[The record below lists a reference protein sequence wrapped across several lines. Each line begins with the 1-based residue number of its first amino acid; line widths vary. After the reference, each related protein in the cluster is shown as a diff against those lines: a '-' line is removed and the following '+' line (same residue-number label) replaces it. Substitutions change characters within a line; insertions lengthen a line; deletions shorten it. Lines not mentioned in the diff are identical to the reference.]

1 MPGNGFNAN
10 SITSQ
15 KGMTMTTLPI
25 APLTLRAA
33 LFPRANSLTN
43 SLLALGGAGFLAIMA
58 QIAIPVPGSP
68 VPVTGQTL
76 GVLLIGASYGPALS
90 ISTVALYLAIGAA
103 GAPIFSNGGS
113 GFAKLV
119 GPTGGYLAGM
129 VLTAL
134 VLGYL
139 ANKKW
144 DARFRTALPAMLIGE
159 VLTFIP
165 GLIWLQHA
173 TGKDWSWTVSAGFT
187 PFILGEA
194 IKISLAAVTLP
205 TIWKVVD
212 KRRS

>member
-1 MPGNGFNAN
+1 
-10 SITSQ
+10 
-15 KGMTMTTLPI
+15 MTTLPI
-25 APLTLRAA
+25 APLNLRAA
-33 LFPRANSLTN
+33 LFPRSNSLTN
-43 SLLALGGAGFLAIMA
+43 SLLALGGVGFLAATA
-58 QIAIPVPGSP
+58 QIAILVPGSP

-90 ISTVALYLAIGAA
+90 ISTVALYLAVGAA

-113 GFAKLV
+113 GFAKLT

-173 TGKDWSWTVSAGFT
+173 TGQDWSWTISKGFT

-205 TIWKVVD
+205 AIWKVVD

>member
-1 MPGNGFNAN
+1 
-10 SITSQ
+10 
-15 KGMTMTTLPI
+15 MTTLPI

-33 LFPRANSLTN
+33 IFPRANSLTN
-43 SLLALGGAGFLAIMA
+43 SLLALGGAGFLAVMA

-76 GVLLIGASYGPALS
+76 GVLS
-90 ISTVALYLAIGAA
+90 IGAA

-129 VLTAL
+129 ILTSL

-173 TGKDWSWTVSAGFT
+173 TGKDWSWTISAGFT

>member
-1 MPGNGFNAN
+1 
-10 SITSQ
+10 
-15 KGMTMTTLPI
+15 MTTLPI

-33 LFPRANSLTN
+33 FFPRANSLTN

-129 VLTAL
+129 VLTSL

-173 TGKDWSWTVSAGFT
+173 TAKDWSWTISAGFT
-187 PFILGEA
+187 PFVFGEA
-194 IKISLAAVTLP
+194 IKISIAAVTLP
-205 TIWKVVD
+205 AIWKVVD

>member
-1 MPGNGFNAN
+1 
-10 SITSQ
+10 
-15 KGMTMTTLPI
+15 MTTLPI

-43 SLLALGGAGFLAIMA
+43 SLLALAGAGFLAVMA

-144 DARFRTALPAMLIGE
+144 DARFRTALPSMLIGE

-173 TGKDWSWTVSAGFT
+173 TGQNWSWTISKGFT

-194 IKISLAAVTLP
+194 IKLSLAAVTLP
-205 TIWKVVD
+205 AIWKVVD

>member
-1 MPGNGFNAN
+1 
-10 SITSQ
+10 
-15 KGMTMTTLPI
+15 MTTLPI

-43 SLLALGGAGFLAIMA
+43 SLLALGGAGFLAVMA

-144 DARFRTALPAMLIGE
+144 DARFRTAFPAMLIGE

-173 TGKDWSWTVSAGFT
+173 TGQNWSWTISKGFT

-194 IKISLAAVTLP
+194 IKLSLAAVTLP
-205 TIWKVVD
+205 AIWKVVD

>member
-1 MPGNGFNAN
+1 
-10 SITSQ
+10 
-15 KGMTMTTLPI
+15 MTTLSI
-25 APLTLRAA
+25 APLTLRSA
-33 LFPRANSLTN
+33 LFPRATSLTN
-43 SLLALGGAGFLAIMA
+43 SLLALVGAGFLAVMA

-90 ISTVALYLAIGAA
+90 LSTVALYLAAGAA
-103 GAPIFSNGGS
+103 GAPIFANGSS
-113 GFAKLV
+113 GIAKLV

-129 VLTAL
+129 VLTSL

-159 VLTFIP
+159 VLIFVP

-173 TGKDWSWTVSAGFT
+173 TGKDWSWTINAGLT
-187 PFILGEA
+187 PFIFGEV
-194 IKISLAAVTLP
+194 IKIAIAATALP

-212 KRRS
+212 KRRL

>member
-1 MPGNGFNAN
+1 
-10 SITSQ
+10 
-15 KGMTMTTLPI
+15 MTTLPI

-33 LFPRANSLTN
+33 IFPRANSLTN
-43 SLLALGGAGFLAIMA
+43 SLLALGGAGFLAVMA

-129 VLTAL
+129 VLTSL

-139 ANKKW
+139 ATKKW
-144 DARFRTALPAMLIGE
+144 DARFRTALQAMLIGE

-173 TGKDWSWTVSAGFT
+173 TGKDWSWTISAGFT

-194 IKISLAAVTLP
+194 IKIALAAVTLP
-205 TIWKVVD
+205 AIWKVVD

>member
-1 MPGNGFNAN
+1 
-10 SITSQ
+10 
-15 KGMTMTTLPI
+15 MTTLPI

-43 SLLALGGAGFLAIMA
+43 SLLALGGAGFLAVMA

-103 GAPIFSNGGS
+103 GAPVFAQGGS
-113 GFAKLV
+113 GLAKLV

-173 TGKDWSWTVSAGFT
+173 TGQNWSWTISKGFT

-194 IKISLAAVTLP
+194 IKLSLAAVTLP
-205 TIWKVVD
+205 AIWKVVD

>member
-1 MPGNGFNAN
+1 MK
-10 SITSQ
+10 T
-15 KGMTMTTLPI
+15 K
-25 APLTLRAA
+25 PLFHCLRLLFAAA
-33 LFPRANSLTN
+33 LLVGTTH
-43 SLLALGGAGFLAIMA
+43 A
-58 QIAIPVPGSP
+58 QNTAVPDY
-68 VPVTGQTL
+68 L
-76 GVLLIGASYGPALS
+76 SYQ
-90 ISTVALYLAIGAA
+90 VALYLAIGAA

-129 VLTAL
+129 ILTSLA
-134 VLGYL
+134 LGYL

-173 TGKDWSWTVSAGFT
+173 TGKDWSWTISAGFT